1 MSRLARVATPTPV
14 PPTRSPTRSIVGPAP
29 ALRWGHGAGGG
40 RPLARRGCPALAVVL
55 LAVALAG
62 CAAGPGRTAPAS
74 ALSAVLP
81 AGEDLMR
88 SELLF
93 GRARPNGTVVSD
105 EEWRAFVDQ
114 EVTPRFPDGL
124 TILEATGQYRNR
136 AGRLI
141 QEPTK
146 VLLIVH
152 PPDARSRAAIDEIRA
167 LYRKRF
173 DQESV
178 LLLSTISRASF

>member
-1 MSRLARVATPTPV
+1 
-14 PPTRSPTRSIVGPAP
+14 
-29 ALRWGHGAGGG
+29 
-40 RPLARRGCPALAVVL
+40 
-55 LAVALAG
+55 
-62 CAAGPGRTAPAS
+62 
-74 ALSAVLP
+74 
-81 AGEDLMR
+81 MR